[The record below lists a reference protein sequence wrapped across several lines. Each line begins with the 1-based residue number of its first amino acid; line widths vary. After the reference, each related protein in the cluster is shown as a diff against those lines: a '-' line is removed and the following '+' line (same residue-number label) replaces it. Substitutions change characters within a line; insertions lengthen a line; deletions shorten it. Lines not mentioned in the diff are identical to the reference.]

1 MICPQGLLKN
11 RHVQIGGRPMEVYMN
26 VCVCVCVVLSD
37 IFHFIL
43 QHVGIMVISG

>member
-26 VCVCVCVVLSD
+26 VCVVLSD

-43 QHVGIMVISG
+43 QNVGIMVISG